1 MAWRPHKPAVDDYI
15 KSESPSTYS
24 PPPPSSSYS
33 SSSLSTGIPSYI
45 AKKKDSPNKTVAM
58 NVFKF
63 KKITYDLGRGCEPCN
78 KALVEC
84 VRSGTSSRC
93 ARCAAQGYNSRKCGV
108 RNLPLPNEEE
118 TAAHKRK
125 RGPDTP
131 ESLYTPSASTRH
143 VRVASS
149 RGTNPKTLG
158 TNVNMAIAM
167 VLNDFD
173 NADADYGWTYRYTV
187 LYDNSML
194 TIPSNREIA
203 KAAAGTGDI
212 PIEVVF
218 GRTLIELREGLAS
231 NYETG
236 EDNLPQV
243 DSTEGVPPPYESVL
257 EVGKFEEEEV
267 EEDEADVVSPAQ
279 SAFKEHEAVKEGIRA
294 SINAVFEENMDYFLS
309 QVSAKKA
316 SRNERARRGVS

>member
-1 MAWRPHKPAVDDYI
+1 MIWAGVANLVTKHSLSAYEAGQAVDVHVALHKGI
-15 KSESPSTYS
+15 IPGSVVSETSLFPMSKS
-24 PPPPSSSYS
+24 
-33 SSSLSTGIPSYI
+33 
-45 AKKKDSPNKTVAM
+45 A
-58 NVFKF
+58 
-63 KKITYDLGRGCEPCN
+63 YD
-78 KALVEC
+78 
-84 VRSGTSSRC
+84 
-93 ARCAAQGYNSRKCGV
+93 RKSML
-108 RNLPLPNEEE
+108 RLHREE